1 MPFKQITKDNR
12 KLKSYDDND
21 INMYWSLCRELLDP
35 INLAIDTAKRQVIMK
50 NDEADDIH
58 IEYENYINF
67 ESQKDGLYYSIQ
79 ANAKRTKQYVLRVAA
94 ILSFFESKNIIDAK
108 IMRNAID
115 ICKYSLNQWLIY
127 YNKGEKTDS
136 EILFSWI
143 KEQYKRGNKVI
154 LKSSINQNVR
164 KVKTAQLRDAA
175 LKYLIEADY
184 INIEEIGKREYISLT
199 DKALENI

>member
-1 MPFKQITKDNR
+1 MNVCATK
-12 KLKSYDDND
+12 
-21 INMYWSLCRELLDP
+21 P
-35 INLAIDTAKRQVIMK
+35 
-50 NDEADDIH
+50 

-127 YNKGEKTDS
+127 YNKGEKQIVRYYS
-136 EILFSWI
+136 L
-143 KEQYKRGNKVI
+143 G
-154 LKSSINQNVR
+154 LKSNINV
-164 KVKTAQLRDAA
+164 
-175 LKYLIEADY
+175 
-184 INIEEIGKREYISLT
+184 EIK
-199 DKALENI
+199 